1 MLKIIVIP
9 AVFAFAILPATAI
22 AQTTN
27 PSPNLEHQKVT
38 PNTPN
43 SGAGIPGQP
52 GNKNG
57 PPANAAGTTGSANST
72 AVSPSQEDAAKVPG
86 KPGGKSGPPVM
97 PPSGS
102 SSK

>member
-1 MLKIIVIP
+1 MLKIMLIP
-9 AVFAFAILPATAI
+9 AAVAIATLPVVTL
-22 AQTTN
+22 AQTTT
-27 PSPNLEHQKVT
+27 PSPNLENGKVMPT
-38 PNTPN
+38 APN

-57 PPANAAGTTGSANST
+57 PPAKSGTTGAANSAT
-72 AVSPSQEDAAKVPG
+72 TPLSKEDAAKVPG

-102 SSK
+102 TAK